1 MAFVAISPSPPLA
14 PYVAR
19 LWDCD
24 MPPVALRYERI
35 LPTPGAS
42 LIINL
47 LEDETRT
54 WREDSRRHCERTSGS
69 SFGGPRTRS
78 FVIDTA
84 EQQFVMGV
92 DFQPGGAH
100 AFVREPLDRLV
111 ERDCSLEDLFGD
123 RARRLRRQLLQ
134 LATPAQ
140 RLAAL
145 DAWLRMRCE
154 NAHIEPAI
162 VWALQ
167 ALARGAQVERIGG
180 LVRDSGLSPR
190 RFDTLFK
197 AHTGS
202 GPKRYARLLR
212 FRAVVDD
219 VHGRKRVDWSRV
231 AADGGY
237 YDQPHLA
244 REFRAFSGM
253 TPSAYAAQHTP
264 YANHVPLA

>member
-19 LWDCD
+19 LWDCE

-54 WREDSRRHCERTSGS
+54 WRDASRDRCERTSGS
-69 SFGGPRTRS
+69 SFGGPRAQS

-92 DFQPGGAH
+92 EFQPGGAH
-100 AFVREPLDRLV
+100 AFAREPLDRLS
-111 ERDCSLEDLFGD
+111 ERDYSLEDLFGD
-123 RARRLRRQLLQ
+123 TARRLRRQLLQ

-145 DAWLRMRCE
+145 DAWLRLRCE
-154 NAHIEPAI
+154 GAQAEPAI

-167 ALARGAQVERIGG
+167 ALARGAQLQRIGSI
-180 LVRDSGLSPR
+180 VRASGLSPR

-197 AHTGS
+197 AHAGI

-212 FRAVVDD
+212 LRAVVDD
-219 VHGRKRVDWSRV
+219 VHGHARVDWSRV
-231 AADGGY
+231 AADCGY
-237 YDQPHLA
+237 YDQPHLV
-244 REFRAFSGM
+244 REFRAYCGM
-253 TPSAYAAQHTP
+253 TPSAYVARDTP
-264 YANHVPLA
+264 YANHVPLT